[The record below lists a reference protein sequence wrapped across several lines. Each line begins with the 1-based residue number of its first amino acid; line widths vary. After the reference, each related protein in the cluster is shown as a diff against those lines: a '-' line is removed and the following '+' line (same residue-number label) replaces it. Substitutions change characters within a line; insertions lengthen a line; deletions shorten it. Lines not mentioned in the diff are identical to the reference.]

1 MAKSNE
7 RNLNVMIKNQ
17 DENKEDI
24 AISVSAIIKSLKKF
38 LVLWLIVSMIAGM
51 FTFVVSAA
59 STFVKKKPAKALVSF
74 TYSGIE
80 KGLDPK
86 GRKFDINSMKNPMV
100 IEKAL
105 TELDLGLEHI
115 ESVRA
120 NISFDYKIPEDAYD
134 KLTAYNSVMDKAT
147 NGSLSAAQAMLD
159 VTYYPTQFTIYFD
172 FGKAGFDRKTGVEI
186 LNTLLESYRDYFYE
200 EYGYNEPL
208 GAAVNVADYE
218 GYDYAQQVDLFR
230 SSIKTVRSYL
240 NSLSKDDNTTFR
252 SSVTGYTFKDLAEYA
267 KTISSLDLDRISS
280 YISVNNV
287 TKDKDAALAFYDF
300 RIENLKRDETEYQ
313 DRIASIE
320 ASIEK
325 YQKDSILIFG
335 NGTESTNTEYATH
348 SEQYDALFKQKTSN
362 ETALADVRQDI
373 NYYEARRSALQNN
386 KNSSQGNVE
395 KVEAD
400 IKALS
405 EKVAKLIDLT
415 EQTTN
420 DYYEN
425 VQFAHAYNVLIPASR
440 SVSAGIGDAVRV
452 SIKPIIILELLI
464 FIVYLAIALIDSIK
478 TESLRKKALAR
489 IKAAAADND
498 GDDEEEVDIEELAE
512 AIEQEMQK
520 EAEEKADRSA
530 KPSNNNNKKK
540 KK

>member
-1 MAKSNE
+1 MAKRNE
-7 RNLNVMIKNQ
+7 RNLNVTIKNQ
-17 DENKEDI
+17 DDNIDGI
-24 AISVSAIIKSLKKF
+24 AISFSSIIKCLKKF
-38 LVLWLIVSMIAGM
+38 LVMWLVAAVIAGCLGVALSGA
-51 FTFVVSAA
+51 F
-59 STFVKKKPAKALVSF
+59 TFVKKEPAKALVSF
-74 TYSGIE
+74 SYSGIE

-105 TELDLGLEHI
+105 TELGIDLEKI
-115 ESVRA
+115 EDVRA

-134 KLTAYNSVMDKAT
+134 RLTAYNSVMDKAT
-147 NGSLSAAQAMLD
+147 TGSLSAAQAMLD

-172 FGKAGFDRKTGVEI
+172 FGRAGFGRKQGVEVM
-186 LNTLLESYRDYFYE
+186 NTLLDCYRDYFYE

-208 GAAVNVADYE
+208 GAAVNVADYDD
-218 GYDYAQQVDLFR
+218 YDYAQQIDLFR

-252 SSVTGYTFKDLAEYA
+252 SSVTGYTFKDLSEYA

-287 TKDKDAALAFYDF
+287 TKDKDSALAFYDF
-300 RIENLKRDETEYQ
+300 RIENLKRDETEFK

-335 NGTESTNTEYATH
+335 NGTENTNTEYATH
-348 SEQYDALFKQKTSN
+348 SEQYDALFKQKTTVEAN
-362 ETALADVRQDI
+362 LADTRQDI
-373 NYYEARRSALQNN
+373 NYYEARRSALLNN

-400 IKALS
+400 IKTLS
-405 EKVAKLIDLT
+405 EKVGKLIDLT

-425 VQFAHAYNVLIPASR
+425 VQFAHAYNILIPATR
-440 SVSAGIGDAVRV
+440 SVSGSISTAINNA
-452 SIKPIIILELLI
+452 IKPLVIVELLI
-464 FIVYLAIALIDSIK
+464 FIVYMMLAFISAIK
-478 TESLRKKALAR
+478 LEFKKKKLAA
-489 IKAAAADND
+489 KLCNNSE
-498 GDDEEEVDIEELAE
+498 DEEEEEEIDLDELVE
-512 AIEQEMQK
+512 AMEE
-520 EAEEKADRSA
+520 EAEKEEEKPAAPA
-530 KPSNNNNKKK
+530 KKTNNNNNKKK